1 MKMFHHAVFRRAAT
15 AFVAGGIIAL
25 SFPVNSTAQNF
36 PEDESSRASSARRS
50 ATTVDNL
57 GIRYLKLGNSY
68 REARNY
74 DLAQLYLRRGLDMV
88 RNRNTYWEAVG
99 YEYLGLL
106 YRDLGDR
113 QLALEYLRTAASLYD
128 RVISMRDNQGSNDV
142 LRSVIADVEQGYQ
155 SPSSPYSADMGEA
168 ERLQAENRRLQE
180 ENRRLVSKISELES
194 RIRQIESGL
203 TVNPGLALGNPMS
216 LDMSDC
222 KRDLE
227 AVARYRES
235 TLWLNGYAPVDF
247 NQREVRLTGGNAR
260 VDGTVIVGYLK
271 RGESAKIDVAMPLGQ
286 YIIIADGCAPKARD
300 IDVRIINQQG
310 VVLEKKDIRFSGT
323 TANSSSSS
331 SSTARNDDR
340 AESAPRQDDNQQ
352 RANGSSSNSNNSNAT
367 TQEDALRYKPS
378 SSREALAKVAWS
390 NEYGGVHSFL
400 VTMYECDSEGAYF
413 CFLIGKK

>member
-1 MKMFHHAVFRRAAT
+1 MKTLQHAVFRTVLA
-15 AFVAGGIIAL
+15 AFVAGGTIAL
-25 SFPVNSTAQNF
+25 SFPLNSSAQNF
-36 PEDESSRASSARRS
+36 PEDESSRAASARRG

-74 DLAQLYLRRGLDMV
+74 DLAQSYLRRGLDMV
-88 RNRNTYWEAVG
+88 RNRNTYWEAAG

-128 RVISMRDNQGSNDV
+128 RVINMRDNQGSNDV

-155 SPSSPYSADMGEA
+155 SASPSYSTDLSEA

-203 TVNPGLALGNPMS
+203 TVNPGLSLGNPMS

-310 VVLEKKDIRFSGT
+310 VVLEKKDIRFNGS
-323 TANSSSSS
+323 TANSSNSSSSS
-331 SSTARNDDR
+331 ASRNDER
-340 AESAPRQDDNQQ
+340 ADSSPRQDENQ
-352 RANGSSSNSNNSNAT
+352 RTNSSSSNSG
-367 TQEDALRYKPS
+367 S
-378 SSREALAKVAWS
+378 SSAAMQEEKQ
-390 NEYGGVHSFL
+390 
-400 VTMYECDSEGAYF
+400 
-413 CFLIGKK
+413 